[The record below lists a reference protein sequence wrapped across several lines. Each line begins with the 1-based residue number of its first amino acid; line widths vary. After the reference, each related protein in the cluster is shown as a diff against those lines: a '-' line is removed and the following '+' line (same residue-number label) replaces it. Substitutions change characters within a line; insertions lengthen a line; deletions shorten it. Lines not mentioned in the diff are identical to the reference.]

1 MANTIYIKEFSV
13 FPGPRF
19 IELGDFSGEE
29 FRDSVLIPAL
39 TKGNVIVNLDGVFGF
54 GSSFLEE
61 VFGGLVRK
69 GIPRE
74 QVVFVRD
81 HLVSKDDPGL
91 LSEIR
96 EYIDD
101 ALEASS

>member
-1 MANTIYIKEFSV
+1 MTNTINIKDFSV

-19 IELGDFSGEE
+19 IDLGDFSGEE

-39 TKGNVIVNLDGVFGF
+39 EKSNVVVNLDGVFGF

-74 QVVFVRD
+74 KVIFVRNN
-81 HLVSKDDPGL
+81 LVSNDDPSL
-91 LSEIR
+91 LSEIH

-101 ALEASS
+101 ALEAAG